1 MFFGVCY
8 FVVVVKF
15 EMINYCKIVMSY
27 VYIVEI
33 YFKLKGI
40 DVELIKLNGFVELV
54 CVVDMVDGIVDIV

>member
-15 EMINYCKIVMSY
+15 EMIKYYKIVMSY
-27 VYIVEI
+27 VYIVEV